1 MTDSFISPNIYNHKY
16 PINPIRIKL
25 WKWNKND
32 QYPLIYMVFSKDY
45 FCIWY
50 GVYHNRKIGINFREK
65 VREETADYSID
76 QM

>member
-1 MTDSFISPNIYNHKY
+1 
-16 PINPIRIKL
+16 
-25 WKWNKND
+25 
-32 QYPLIYMVFSKDY
+32 MVFSKDY

-65 VREETADYSID
+65 VSEETADYSID